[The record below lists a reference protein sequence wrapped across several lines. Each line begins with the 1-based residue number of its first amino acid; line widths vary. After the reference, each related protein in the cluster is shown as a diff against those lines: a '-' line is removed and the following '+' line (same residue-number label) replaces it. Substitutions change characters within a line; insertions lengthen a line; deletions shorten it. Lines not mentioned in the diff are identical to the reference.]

1 MQQEAPPIV
10 PDPLNQKKNNTPL
23 IIGIVVVV
31 LLCCCCITL
40 GLLWQFGDSI
50 LRSLGVY

>member
-1 MQQEAPPIV
+1 MQQEAPPII
-10 PDPLNQKKNNTPL
+10 PDPEKQSRNNIPI
-23 IIGIVVVV
+23 IIGIVVAV

-50 LRSLGVY
+50 LRSLGIY